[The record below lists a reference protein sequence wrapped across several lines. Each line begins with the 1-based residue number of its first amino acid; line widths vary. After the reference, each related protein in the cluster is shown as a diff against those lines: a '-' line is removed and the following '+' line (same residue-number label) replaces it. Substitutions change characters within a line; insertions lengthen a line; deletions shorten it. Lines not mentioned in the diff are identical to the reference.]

1 MKIEKFTNNFRNLSC
16 ELRCKVRKKFEW
28 VLYQIYKNL
37 EAISPLTYLLP
48 DFPTC
53 NLNLKHVTFVPNEIY
68 MKRVGYLL
76 AIFLNLYIFT
86 WLLTSFFENCFI
98 ILVLVSD
105 TNKSLENL
113 KTSEITLVNQEVN
126 EISFQEENVELS
138 SRGSWT
144 SIGTL
149 E

>member
-1 MKIEKFTNNFRNLSC
+1 MQIEKITNNFRNLSC
-16 ELRCKVRKKFEW
+16 ELRCKVRRKFQW

-37 EAISPLTYLLP
+37 ETISPLTYLLP
-48 DFPTC
+48 DLP
-53 NLNLKHVTFVPNEIY
+53 NLYVNLRYTISNEVY

-76 AIFLNLYIFT
+76 MIFLNLYFFA
-86 WLLTSFFENCFI
+86 LLFTSFFENCFVVL
-98 ILVLVSD
+98 ILISD
-105 TNKSLENL
+105 TNKTLENL
-113 KTSEITLVNQEVN
+113 ETSEITLVNQEVN

-138 SRGSWT
+138 SRGSWA